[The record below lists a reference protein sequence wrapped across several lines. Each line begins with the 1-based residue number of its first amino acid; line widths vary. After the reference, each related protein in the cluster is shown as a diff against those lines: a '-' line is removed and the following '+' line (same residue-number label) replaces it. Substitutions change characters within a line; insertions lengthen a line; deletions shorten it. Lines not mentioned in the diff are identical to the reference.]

1 MSRSCLLTGCDVMVA
16 AIITA
21 SIVTATSITGCG
33 SASSTTC
40 TPCDES
46 VASAPRVT
54 WGSTNPF
61 SGASSFL
68 RASRALGAF
77 PGAVVYAGLNG
88 RMVFSDAVG
97 TYGIDDTSDVDTNT
111 VYDLASITK
120 VVSTTTAV
128 MLLTAEDKIDLDAT
142 VSTYIPE
149 FRAGAAGV
157 TVRHLL
163 THSSGLP
170 AFRRLY
176 LETDT
181 PEAALDTVLATELLD
196 RPGSSYIYSDLGAIL
211 LGLIVERV
219 AGQPLDR
226 FVTQRVFEPLGMSST
241 RYRPPRAW
249 SSRIAL
255 TEIDPTRGGALRG
268 VVHDE
273 NAFHLGQVAGHAGLF
288 STAPDLARYAYWM
301 LDVYHGRLDPS
312 NRMYVPKRIVQE
324 FVARQPGPE
333 GSTRALGWD
342 TPSDSASTA
351 GHLMSRES
359 FGHTGFTG
367 TSMWIDPHEE
377 LVVILLTNR
386 VNPTRANNLIRK
398 VRGPIADS
406 IFTAIKSLDER

>member
-1 MSRSCLLTGCDVMVA
+1 MNRSYRSAFPKVMAAATLSGAMIISVA
-16 AIITA
+16 A
-21 SIVTATSITGCG
+21 GCG
-33 SASSTTC
+33 SSASVTCSPCEGTTAVEGRDA
-40 TPCDES
+40 TR
-46 VASAPRVT
+46 SAL
-54 WGSTNPF
+54 PF
-61 SGASSFL
+61 YGAASFL
-68 RASRALGAF
+68 RASHTLGAF
-77 PGAVVYAGLNG
+77 PGAVAYAGWKG
-88 RMVFSDAVG
+88 RVVFADAIG
-97 TYGIDDTSDVDTNT
+97 TYGINDAGGVDTNT

-128 MLLTAEDKIDLDAT
+128 MLLVAEGKIDLDAKT
-142 VSTYIPE
+142 SEYIPE
-149 FRAGAAGV
+149 FRAGSAGV

-176 LETDT
+176 LETET
-181 PEAALDTVLATELLD
+181 AEAAIDTVFATELLYS
-196 RPGSSYIYSDLGAIL
+196 PGSSYIYSDLGAIL

-219 AGQPLDR
+219 SGQPLDR
-226 FVTQRVFEPLGMSST
+226 FVSSRVFEPLGMTST

-249 SSRIAL
+249 SDRIAL

-288 STAPDLARYAYWM
+288 STAPDLARFAYWM
-301 LDVYHGRLDPS
+301 LDAYHGRIDPDDAL
-312 NRMYVPKRIVQE
+312 YVPRKVVRE
-324 FVARQPGPE
+324 FITRQPGPE

-351 GHLMSRES
+351 GNLMSRES

-367 TSMWIDPHEE
+367 TSMWIDPDEE

-398 VRGPIADS
+398 VRGPLADS
-406 IFTAIKSLDER
+406 IFTAIKSLEVE